1 VGEGK
6 ERAKRTVDGNV
17 FTHLYPARGE
27 KLMELTYVSEAEK
40 VIKNLRDE
48 GRGRIA
54 VTTSQIRQILTQANM
69 IHNRIMELELNQD
82 NFTVLPDEVV
92 RMILGMEVKLVYQ
105 AGRSPDV
112 KTFIEK
118 SKLKE
123 QIQAVG
129 RDKEKFKLFFAYLEA
144 LVAYHRF
151 YGGKE

>member
-1 VGEGK
+1 
-6 ERAKRTVDGNV
+6 
-17 FTHLYPARGE
+17 
-27 KLMELTYVSEAEK
+27 MELTYVSEAEK

-129 RDKEKFKLFFAYLEA
+129 RDKEKFKLCFAYLEA